1 MNKVILMG
9 RLTRD
14 VEVRYSAGENATAVA
29 RYTLAVDRRFR
40 RDGEATADFINC
52 VAFGRAAEFAEKYYR
67 QGLKI
72 VVSGR
77 IQTGS
82 YTNRDGQKIY
92 TTDVVIEEQEFAES
106 KSASESATAASGGN
120 NYGDRSNYNTQGN
133 HGGQRQDTGRQ
144 AQHREPQ
151 YQQQSMVGKDGFM
164 NIPDGID
171 EELPFH

>member
-14 VEVRYSAGENATAVA
+14 PEVRYSAGENALAIA

-40 RDGEATADFINC
+40 RDGEATADFISC
-52 VAFGRAAEFAEKYYR
+52 VVFGRGAEFAEKYFH
-67 QGLKI
+67 QGIRI

-82 YTNRDGQKIY
+82 YTNKDGQRVY
-92 TTDVVIEEQEFAES
+92 TTDVVAENVEFAES
-106 KSASESATAASGGN
+106 KNASAGNNDGGYQNAGFGGGN
-120 NYGDRSNYNTQGN
+120 NAPAPSGAG
-133 HGGQRQDTGRQ
+133 
-144 AQHREPQ
+144 
-151 YQQQSMVGKDGFM
+151 DGFM

-171 EELPFH
+171 EELPFN

>member
-14 VEVRYSAGENATAVA
+14 PEVRYSAGENALAIA

-40 RDGEATADFINC
+40 RDGEATADFISC
-52 VAFGRAAEFAEKYYR
+52 VVFGRGAEFAEKYFH
-67 QGLKI
+67 QGIRI

-82 YTNRDGQKIY
+82 YTNRDGVKVY
-92 TTDVVIEEQEFAES
+92 TTEVVVEEQEFAES
-106 KSASESATAASGGN
+106 KNASSA
-120 NYGDRSNYNTQGN
+120 NTQSY
-133 HGGQRQDTGRQ
+133 Q
-144 AQHREPQ
+144 AAPAPAP
-151 YQQQSMVGKDGFM
+151 SADAGDGFM

-171 EELPFH
+171 EELPFN